1 MVWIG
6 KASHLLGMERH
17 WWWRCR
23 HMEWGEECEWDV
35 KLYDRQMK
43 TEMVQYGLPYCPL
56 NIYFLP
62 LRVEN
67 FIPIRIEGC
76 SPKGSQPIKEE
87 YGAFQRASSERFA
100 WLVTG
105 TIQVW
110 LTDKFLS
117 TTCESTSEILLLST
131 SYQLFTKEECCCSN
145 LEWLIVVRL
154 RSLREELD

>member
-1 MVWIG
+1 
-6 KASHLLGMERH
+6 
-17 WWWRCR
+17 
-23 HMEWGEECEWDV
+23 MEWGEECEWDV

-100 WLVTG
+100 TEDKG
-105 TIQVW
+105 TIPNGQIFVNHSW
-110 LTDKFLS
+110 VHRRNFV
-117 TTCESTSEILLLST
+117 IVHIIPAIH
-131 SYQLFTKEECCCSN
+131 
-145 LEWLIVVRL
+145 LE
-154 RSLREELD
+154 